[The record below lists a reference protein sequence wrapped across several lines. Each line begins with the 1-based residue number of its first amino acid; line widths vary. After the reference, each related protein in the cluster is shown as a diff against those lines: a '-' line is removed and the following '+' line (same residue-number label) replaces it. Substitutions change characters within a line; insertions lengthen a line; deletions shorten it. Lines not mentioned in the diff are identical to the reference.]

1 MSGGGGT
8 ESLSGS
14 QHFLCGF
21 SAGLFA
27 KLCCHPLDVVKKRFQ
42 VQGLNRHPRYGA
54 GIQERE
60 YKNIWDAIQTILAK
74 EGWRGL
80 YKGTLPS
87 VVKAAPAAAITF
99 VVYEAVLNRL
109 TSLAA

>member
-1 MSGGGGT
+1 MI
-8 ESLSGS
+8 
-14 QHFLCGF
+14 
-21 SAGLFA
+21 
-27 KLCCHPLDVVKKRFQ
+27 FQ